1 MLWSFHGGLKL
12 AEHKQESTIL
22 PSMPARLPR
31 QLVVPLHQHIGLPA
45 EPVVKVGEHVLKG
58 QRIAEGM
65 DHISA
70 SVHAPSSGTIVA
82 IEARPIP
89 HPSGLMATCAVIETD
104 GKDEWIERQ
113 GHRNYLELDRKEII
127 RLIHDAGIVGLG
139 GAVFPTH
146 AKVCCPVVPTEL
158 LIINGAECEPY
169 ITCDDH
175 LMRERPTQ
183 IIEGINIL
191 MHALGTARCI
201 IGVEDNKQKAI
212 DALNQILRLMDEG
225 ERIQV
230 QPVPTLYPT
239 GGERQLIR
247 VLTGKEVPRGGL
259 PASIGIMCQNVGTA
273 AAVYDAVIEGTP
285 LISRMVTV
293 TGAGVAVQQNLEV
306 MIGTPMADLIEQC
319 GGFEP
324 GVKQLVMGGP
334 MMGFA
339 LHSDQLPVV
348 KSTNCVLAADRSE
361 TPERP
366 TPLPCIRC
374 GECVKV
380 CPAQL
385 LPQQLYWYS
394 RARDFEKTQEYKLD
408 ACIEC
413 GACAYVCPSQ
423 LPLVDYYRYAKSQI
437 RAQAR
442 DRIKADQARQR
453 HEARDA
459 RIAREVAER
468 EARRNMKKA
477 ALDSAGADA
486 DQDTKRAA
494 VAAAVE
500 RAKARKAAQA
510 TDAATPDSNAD
521 TNTESND

>member
-1 MLWSFHGGLKL
+1 MLWRFHGGLKL
-12 AEHKQESTIL
+12 AEHKHESNRL
-22 PSMPARLPR
+22 PSTPVRLPKT
-31 QLVVPLHQHIGLPA
+31 LTVPLHQHIGLPA
-45 EPVVKVGEHVLKG
+45 EAIVQVGNHVLKG
-58 QRIAEGM
+58 QRIADGV

-70 SVHAPSSGTIVA
+70 AVHAPSSGTVVA
-82 IEARPIP
+82 IEPRPIP
-89 HPSGLMATCAVIETD
+89 HPSGLSALCVVIDTD
-104 GKDEWIERQ
+104 GRDQWIDREACT
-113 GHRNYLELDRKEII
+113 NFLELDRREII
-127 RLIHDAGIVGLG
+127 RKIHDAGIVGLG

-169 ITCDDH
+169 ISCDDR
-175 LMRERPTQ
+175 LMRERPAQ
-183 IIEGINIL
+183 IIEGINVL
-191 MHALGTARCI
+191 MHALGTERCI
-201 IGVEDNKQKAI
+201 IGVEDNKQEAI
-212 DALNQILRLMDEG
+212 DSLNQILMLMDEG

-230 QPVPTLYPT
+230 RALPTLYPT

-247 VLTGKEVPRGGL
+247 VLTGREVPKGGL
-259 PASIGIMCQNVGTA
+259 PANIGIMCQNVGTA
-273 AAVYDAVIEGTP
+273 AAVYEAVVQGSP

-293 TGAGVAVQQNLEV
+293 TGAGVAVQQNVEAL
-306 MIGTPMADLIEQC
+306 IGTPMIDLIDQC
-319 GGFEP
+319 GGYEQ
-324 GVKQLVMGGP
+324 GVAQLVMGGP

-339 LHSDQLPVV
+339 LHRDDLPIV
-348 KSTNCVLAADRSE
+348 KSTNCVLAADKNE
-361 TPERP
+361 LPTRP

-385 LPQQLYWYS
+385 LPQQLYWYA
-394 RARDFEKTQEYKLD
+394 RAKDFEKVQEYKLD

-459 RIAREVAER
+459 RIAREAAER

-477 ALDSAGADA
+477 ALNAVGDDA
-486 DQDTKRAA
+486 DKDSKRAA

-500 RAKARKAAQA
+500 RARAKKAGQQA
-510 TDAATPDSNAD
+510 DSPLNPSSEPA
-521 TNTESND
+521 E